1 MSDSV
6 CVPAMTDSVCVC
18 LAGMAAEGT
27 EIEAGDGGIAE
38 GGAAPTGGEPRTAG
52 SPAELP
58 L

>member
-1 MSDSV
+1 M